1 LQNEPLLAA
10 KVANQYRRYGLPLG
24 DLIAEANLDL
34 ALAATRFEPGR
45 GSRFFDLCLVVD
57 QGYHPGIHS
66 ALMVPRQDRDDF
78 NPKEVVLSSS
88 GRDEES
94 LRARRLAEQPPTLDH
109 LGREMS
115 ISPERVRQIEAR
127 AFAKV
132 QRAAWKHLRP
142 GAEYVIDPSHR
153 SPLEHQSA
161 SSRSAAQSQELQHE
175 PVL

>member
-1 LQNEPLLAA
+1 MDCRWETSSPKLIWIWRLPKRDSSQAAVRVFSTFALWWIKATIQEYILRSWPLVKIGTTSTQKKLFFRLRGEM
-10 KVANQYRRYGLPLG
+10 K
-24 DLIAEANLDL
+24 NL
-34 ALAATRFEPGR
+34 F
-45 GSRFFDLCLVVD
+45 V
-57 QGYHPGIHS
+57 
-66 ALMVPRQDRDDF
+66 
-78 NPKEVVLSSS
+78 
-88 GRDEES
+88 
-94 LRARRLAEQPPTLDH
+94 ARRLAEQPPTLDH